1 MTEIEIYGTEKRV
14 RIPSCWDEMTPEQVR
29 FVFRT
34 YDRCVSTGAS
44 PLEFNVRVL
53 YHFLGLKRSVGEM
66 VRERVFPER
75 ARRKAEN
82 VYRLCE
88 EALGFLFAP
97 ADVSKGRLCLS
108 FDALANPLPV
118 ARRGLRRPLVGPAD
132 MLSDLTFGEF
142 RHAAVAV
149 NEFFRSRRIA
159 DLDECIAILYRRRAR
174 KPNRAGRY
182 VAPLDNATIE
192 DDVRQVAG
200 LPSWQKNMIMLWFSS
215 CLKYLQSGTVVI
227 DGETVDMSRMFAGG
241 KSSGTGV
248 FSFGWNDLLVQIAR
262 DQSIGNIERVDEEPL
277 FKIFSLMWTNYKE
290 NKRNETVR
298 KANARK

>member
-53 YHFLGLKRSVGEM
+53 YHLLGICRTLKESVLRGSRP
-66 VRERVFPER
+66 VRAQRI
-75 ARRKAEN
+75 AGN

-88 EALGFLFAP
+88 QCLAFMFEKEGE
-97 ADVSKGRLCLS
+97 DRQVRLSYC
-108 FDALANPLPV
+108 ATANPLPV
-118 ARRGLRRPLVGPAD
+118 ARGRFGRPLTGPAD
-132 MLSDLTFGEF
+132 LLQDLTFGEF

-174 KPNRAGRY
+174 KPNRAGRR
-182 VAPLDNATIE
+182 VAPLDNATME

>member
-1 MTEIEIYGTEKRV
+1 MTEIEIYGTGKRV
-14 RIPSCWDEMTPEQVR
+14 SIPSCWDEMSSGQVQ
-29 FVFRT
+29 FVFRL
-34 YDRCVSTGAS
+34 YDRCIRRQIS

-108 FDALANPLPV
+108 FDALANPMPV

-142 RHAAVAV
+142 RHAAVCLDS
-149 NEFFRSRRIA
+149 FFRTGSPRL
-159 DLDECIAILYRRRAR
+159 LDECIAHLYRVRVRSA
-174 KPNRAGRY
+174 NRAGRR
-182 VAPLDNATIE
+182 VAPVSARSVGMDTRRTASLA
-192 DDVRQVAG
+192 
-200 LPSWQKNMIMLWFSS
+200 PWQKSLVMMWFSA
-215 CLKYLQSGTVVI
+215 CLKYLQSGVAAI
-227 DGETVDMSRMFAGG
+227 DGELVEMSRLF
-241 KSSGTGV
+241 SGDG
-248 FSFGWNDLLVQIAR
+248 SGDKGCSWNDLLIEISKEQT
-262 DQSIGNIERVDEEPL
+262 IGNMERVDEEPL
-277 FKIFSLMWTNYKE
+277 FSIFSIMWHNHKE
-290 NKRNETVR
+290 RKRYEKIA
-298 KANARK
+298 KAR